1 MRETKRISQA
11 NLSNWRGCLTIIAV
25 LFILTMILPCL
36 VRISFIVGTLQKYG
50 TTDLKPYSSTYLY
63 GKRGE
68 K

>member
-1 MRETKRISQA
+1 MRETKRISPA
-11 NLSNWRGCLTIIAV
+11 NRSNWQGCLTILAV

-36 VRISFIVGTLQKYG
+36 VRVSFNVGTFQKYG
-50 TTDLKPYSSTYLY
+50 ATDLKPYSSTYLY